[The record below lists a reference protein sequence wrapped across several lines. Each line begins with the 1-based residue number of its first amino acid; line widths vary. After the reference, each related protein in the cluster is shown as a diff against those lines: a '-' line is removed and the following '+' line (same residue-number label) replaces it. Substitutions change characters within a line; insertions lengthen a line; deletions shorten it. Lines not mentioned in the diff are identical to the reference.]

1 MAPKT
6 PNPQAHEPWVG
17 LLVRCLAWHIRIY
30 IGVVLLLFVLH
41 YISPADR
48 GLFIPML
55 LWGVLVLA
63 HFLTVRAIN
72 TDPEWV
78 EERSEMITMNASDL
92 SHIEDIRERYDQ
104 RRVEAAKKR
113 LNKNPKSNK
122 AD

>member
-1 MAPKT
+1 MT
-6 PNPQAHEPWVG
+6 
-17 LLVRCLAWHIRIY
+17 RCLPWHIRIY
-30 IGVVLLLFVLH
+30 VGAVLLLFALH
-41 YISPADR
+41 YISPAER

-63 HFLTVRAIN
+63 QFLTVRAIN

-92 SHIEDIRERYDQ
+92 SHIENIRERHDQ
-104 RRVEAAKKR
+104 RMIDAANKR
-113 LNKNPKSNK
+113 LSKDNKSKK

>member
-1 MAPKT
+1 MAPDT
-6 PNPQAHEPWVG
+6 PSPPAQEPWVS
-17 LLVRCLAWHIRIY
+17 LLARCLPWHIRIY
-30 IGVVLLLFVLH
+30 VGVVLLLFMLH
-41 YISPADR
+41 YISPAER

-92 SHIEDIRERYDQ
+92 SHIENIRERHDQ
-104 RRVEAAKKR
+104 RMVDAAKKR
-113 LNKNPKSNK
+113 LAENSKSKK

>member
-1 MAPKT
+1 MA
-6 PNPQAHEPWVG
+6 
-17 LLVRCLAWHIRIY
+17 RCLPWHIRIY
-30 IGVVLLLFVLH
+30 VGVLLLLFLVH

-92 SHIEDIRERYDQ
+92 SHIENIRERHDQ
-104 RRVEAAKKR
+104 RMVEAAKER
-113 LNKNPKSNK
+113 LSKNTKSEK

>member
-1 MAPKT
+1 MASET
-6 PNPQAHEPWVG
+6 PNPQAPEPWVG

-30 IGVVLLLFVLH
+30 VGVVLLLFVLN

-92 SHIEDIRERYDQ
+92 SHIEDIRERHEQ
-104 RRVEAAKKR
+104 RKVEAAKKR
-113 LNKNPKSNK
+113 LSETSKSKK